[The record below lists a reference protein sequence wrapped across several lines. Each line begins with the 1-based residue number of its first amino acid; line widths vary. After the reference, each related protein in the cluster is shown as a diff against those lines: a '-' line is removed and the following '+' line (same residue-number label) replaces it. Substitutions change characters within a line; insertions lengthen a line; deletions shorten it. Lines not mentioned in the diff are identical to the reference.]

1 MKRKMLNNSQVESF
15 VEKRKEGPPLRLRPE
30 LRVVREV
37 SGRNDFEADV
47 GITEA
52 VVGARMK
59 LKNENQRVRAS
70 NSGPRFAINLGACA
84 IQKTAFCGSLKC
96 F

>member
-1 MKRKMLNNSQVESF
+1 MQFIPASAYLLVRLGSVRLIKRKMFKNSQVESF
-15 VEKRKEGPPLRLRPE
+15 VEKRKEGPPLCLRPE

-37 SGRNDFEADV
+37 GGRNDFEADV

-59 LKNENQRVRAS
+59 LKIRS
-70 NSGPRFAINLGACA
+70 SD
-84 IQKTAFCGSLKC
+84 
-96 F
+96 

>member
-1 MKRKMLNNSQVESF
+1 MKKTFNSSQVEGF
-15 VEKRKEGPPLRLRPE
+15 VKKRKEGSPLCLRPE

-37 SGRNDFEADV
+37 GGRNDFEADV

-59 LKNENQRVRAS
+59 LENENQRVRAS
-70 NSGPRFAINLGACA
+70 NSGPRFGINLGVSVILKA
-84 IQKTAFCGSLKC
+84 AF
-96 F
+96 FEVV

>member
-1 MKRKMLNNSQVESF
+1 MFNSSQVEGF
-15 VEKRKEGPPLRLRPE
+15 VEKRKQGSPLRLRPE

-37 SGRNDFEADV
+37 GGRNDFEADV

-59 LKNENQRVRAS
+59 LKIRS
-70 NSGPRFAINLGACA
+70 SD
-84 IQKTAFCGSLKC
+84 
-96 F
+96 